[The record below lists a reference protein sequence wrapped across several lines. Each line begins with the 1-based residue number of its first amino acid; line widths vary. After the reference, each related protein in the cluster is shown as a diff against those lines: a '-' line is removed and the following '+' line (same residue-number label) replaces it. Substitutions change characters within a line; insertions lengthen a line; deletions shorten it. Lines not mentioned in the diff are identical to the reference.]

1 MSVCRFQKEGRLE
14 SSWTFPFSVVPQ
26 GKRIVLYGAGKVGQ
40 AFYRQLTALSWAKE
54 IIWTDQNAE
63 GYERLPDGRRLF
75 APAELA
81 ALDFDV
87 VVLAVADR
95 VVAESI
101 ARTLA
106 ALGVAEEKLLWGCLP
121 ASVKL
126 RKTAHFARLVE
137 PALRELKDV
146 GTRMGLSTDVMAS
159 WQSRIRDAG
168 ALVLPRLVV
177 ELTNRCTLRCRHC
190 NNLMPLVKTHWD
202 ADPEQVIADVRRILA
217 AVDGVVKME
226 LLGGETFVYKELPR
240 VIDALLDEP
249 KILQL
254 EFTTN
259 GTVQLR
265 DDVLERLAHPKCFVR
280 VSRYDCVTQAGAFV
294 KRLAA
299 HHVAYCE
306 MEELQWVDPGAPA
319 AHGKTAEQL
328 RENFVR
334 CPSAY
339 LCKTLLDGKLYA
351 CARGAS
357 LFQLGFIQEHGEA
370 FVDVREGNALRDR
383 IRAFFEEDKNIV
395 CDYCTIVDAGR
406 PVKAGEQ
413 LPGTAR

>member
-1 MSVCRFQKEGRLE
+1 M
-14 SSWTFPFSVVPQ
+14 
-26 GKRIVLYGAGKVGQ
+26 
-40 AFYRQLTALSWAKE
+40 
-54 IIWTDQNAE
+54 
-63 GYERLPDGRRLF
+63 
-75 APAELA
+75 
-81 ALDFDV
+81 
-87 VVLAVADR
+87 
-95 VVAESI
+95 
-101 ARTLA
+101 
-106 ALGVAEEKLLWGCLP
+106 
-121 ASVKL
+121 
-126 RKTAHFARLVE
+126 
-137 PALRELKDV
+137 
-146 GTRMGLSTDVMAS
+146 
-159 WQSRIRDAG
+159 
-168 ALVLPRLVV
+168 
-177 ELTNRCTLRCRHC
+177 
-190 NNLMPLVKTHWD
+190 
-202 ADPEQVIADVRRILA
+202 
-217 AVDGVVKME
+217 
-226 LLGGETFVYKELPR
+226 
-240 VIDALLDEP
+240 IDALLGEP

-265 DDVLERLAHPKCFVR
+265 DEVLERLAHPKCFVR
-280 VSRYDCVTQAGAFV
+280 VSRYDCVAQAEAFV

-339 LCKTLLDGKLYA
+339 LCKTLLAGKLYA

-357 LFQLGFIQEHGEA
+357 LFQLGFIQGHEEA

-383 IRAFFEEDKNIV
+383 IRAFFEEDANIV

-413 LPGTAR
+413 LPQEGGGHPAE